1 MTPVPPNQADEAATV
16 QFGAVGRAP
25 FGPPVQPVPGGA
37 APAPQAAWAPP
48 APPATPPAPPATP
61 PAPPARGR
69 RTLGIA
75 AAAVGALL
83 VAGGGLLV
91 WSSAGDIPRGT
102 QVLGVD
108 LGAQSREEAEASLT
122 RGLGARLTAPVKVRL
137 SGKAVELKAAA
148 VGLAIDVPATVDR
161 AAEGGPRLGGTR
173 TVEPV
178 VQVDQAKLEKA
189 LRRNLDPKQVTM
201 RKPAITFAGLTPK
214 PTYPQPGKDIDPAQ
228 AAGLVK
234 AGWPAGAVVDIPL
247 VERPPA
253 TTKEQV
259 DQLVADVATP
269 AVAAPVTVRTDE
281 GTVTLSPAAIAKG
294 LVFRADD
301 AGKLGPSIDA
311 KKLRAAAAKEL
322 AKVEDEPEEATVA
335 LSGGKPKVVASS
347 PGRQLDLAKLDLLG
361 VLAAPAP
368 RQLDATLVETPA
380 RTTEADVAALGVKEK
395 VSTFTTKFDPS
406 QVSRSSNIKT
416 IAREVDGAV
425 VKPGETFSLNGHTGV
440 RSYPQGYKD
449 APVIVGGKLEPGV
462 GGGASQFTTT
472 LFNAAY
478 YAGLQDVEHKPHSF
492 YFSRYPSVI
501 EATIFYPTLDL
512 KFKNTTRYG
521 ILIDTSYTRNTVTV
535 SMWSTKVYDS
545 VKTVYG
551 PRRNHTSPP
560 TVHREDNDKCIA
572 TGGLPGFTQDAWRVI
587 RQGGKEIKREKFT
600 WSYDPEPRF
609 ICDGPEEE

>member
-16 QFGAVGRAP
+16 QFRAVGPAQ
-25 FGPPVQPVPGGA
+25 FGPPVQPMPGGA
-37 APAPQAAWAPP
+37 APVPPAPPTPPVPPAPP
-48 APPATPPAPPATP
+48 APPVPPV
-61 PAPPARGR
+61 RGR
-69 RTLGIA
+69 RALGIA
-75 AAAVGALL
+75 AAALGALL

-102 QVLGVD
+102 RVLGVD
-108 LGAQSREEAEASLT
+108 LGAQSRQEAEATLA
-122 RGLGARLTAPVKVRL
+122 RDLGAKLAAPLQVRL
-137 SGKAVELKAAA
+137 SGEAVELKPAEI
-148 VGLAIDVPATVDR
+148 GLGLDVAATVDR
-161 AAEGGPRLGGTR
+161 AADSGPRLWGTG

-178 VQVDQAKLEKA
+178 VVVDQAKLESA
-189 LRRNLDPKQVTM
+189 LRKNLDPKQVTM
-201 RKPAITFAGLTPK
+201 KKPAITFAGLTPK

-228 AAGLVK
+228 AANLVK

-247 VERPPA
+247 VARPPA

-269 AVAAPVTVRTDE
+269 AVAAPVTVRTDA

-301 AGKLGPSIDA
+301 AGKLAPSIDA
-311 KKLRAAAAKEL
+311 EKLRAAAAKEL

-335 LSGGKPKVVASS
+335 LSGGKPKVVASK

-361 VLAAPAP
+361 VLADPAP
-368 RQLDATLVETPA
+368 RQLDATLAETPA
-380 RTTEADVAALGVKEK
+380 KTTEADVAALGVKEK

-425 VKPGETFSLNGHTGV
+425 VKPGEIFSLNRHTGV

-512 KFKNTTRYG
+512 KFKNTTPYG

-545 VKTVYG
+545 VKTEYG
-551 PRRNHTSPP
+551 PRRNFSSPP
-560 TVHREDNDKCIA
+560 TVHREDNDKCIP
-572 TGGLPGFTQDAWRVI
+572 TSGLPGFTQDAWRVI

-600 WSYDPEPRF
+600 WNYDPEPRF